1 MIKFYWDEVVVVG
14 RPGVV
19 ASPCVVVSF
28 PLCLH
33 LKPCRY
39 VVGSSEF
46 EIVGCEGPVII
57 CTSCVPKVHHD
68 ENLVL
73 M

>member
-1 MIKFYWDEVVVVG
+1 MIKLYCEGVVTMG

-19 ASPCVVVSF
+19 ASPCTVVSF
-28 PLCLH
+28 PLCLSS
-33 LKPCRY
+33 KPCRY
-39 VVGSSEF
+39 VIGSSEF
-46 EIVGCEGPVII
+46 EIVGCKDPVVFGAD
-57 CTSCVPKVHHD
+57 CVPVVCHD